1 MGPNRAPFQKAG
13 LDMNTLRLTLTL
25 TVGLLLC
32 STAAGTRVGATAPA
46 QQADPLAAELAS
58 VQNLAHPYP
67 WLYTGG
73 QPDARALA
81 ALARSGVGDV
91 FDLRA
96 AGEPRGFDERATAE
110 SLGLHYLP
118 LPTSG
123 VADFTDAKFTAF
135 RRHLLAH
142 GAGDPM
148 FIHCASGNRV
158 GAALLP
164 WLVLDQGLT
173 EDLALEM
180 ARNIGLR
187 DQALTQRALEY
198 IRARQGPVPVR

>member
-1 MGPNRAPFQKAG
+1 
-13 LDMNTLRLTLTL
+13 MNTLRLICTA
-25 TVGLLLC
+25 GLLVC
-32 STAAGTRVGATAPA
+32 GMEAALVGAAAPQ
-46 QQADPLAAELAS
+46 QQADPLAAQHAH
-58 VQNLAHPYP
+58 VQNFAHPYP

-73 QPDARALA
+73 QPDAKALA
-81 ALARSGVGDV
+81 ALARSGVHDIY
-91 FDLRA
+91 DLRA
-96 AGEPRGFDERATAE
+96 AGESRGLDERATAE

-118 LPTSG
+118 IPTSG
-123 VADFTDAKFTAF
+123 VADFTDSRFTGF
-135 RRHLLAH
+135 RRHLMAH

-180 ARNIGLR
+180 ARSVGLR
-187 DQALTQRALEY
+187 DEALTQRALEY
-198 IRARQGPVPVR
+198 IQARQGSKPVK